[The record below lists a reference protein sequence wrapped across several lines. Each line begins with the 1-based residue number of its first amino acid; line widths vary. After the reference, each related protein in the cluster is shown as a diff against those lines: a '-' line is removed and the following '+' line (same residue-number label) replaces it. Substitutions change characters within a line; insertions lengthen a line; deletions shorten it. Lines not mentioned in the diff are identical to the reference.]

1 MASRRRSTLELAA
14 EQLDPLPKLNKRG
27 GGGGGDAPPAAT
39 GDADAVRRRVSVI
52 RLSEAP
58 PQPPVV
64 YTLSVV
70 GMVALAA
77 FLAVARAV
85 AIAQVSS

>member
-14 EQLDPLPKLNKRG
+14 EQLDPLPRLNKRRG
-27 GGGGGDAPPAAT
+27 GGDDDAPPAAA
-39 GDADAVRRRVSVI
+39 GGADAVRRRVSVI
-52 RLSEAP
+52 RLPEAP
-58 PQPPVV
+58 PRPPAV

-85 AIAQVSS
+85 AVARVSS